1 MESKYRKV
9 AALAGQ
15 RKKHE
20 TSMRK
25 SMAEL
30 CSEIL
35 EMQLELDA
43 PVLENVQKIVLRT
56 RTIAL
61 RMDTLETEYKA
72 RIEELERQDPTAQL
86 KEVANKI
93 TEQIAY

>member
-1 MESKYRKV
+1 
-9 AALAGQ
+9 
-15 RKKHE
+15 
-20 TSMRK
+20 
-25 SMAEL
+25 MAEL